1 MIPAPPVVAVAHVP
15 FYSQFV
21 DVESAQWKKNACGVV
36 SVAMVVDYYSDKP
49 ISVNT
54 MLNQA
59 IASGAYIPSAGWT
72 HQGLISLSKKYGM
85 TGKAYDLSSSS
96 GKAAFA
102 TFTTLLKD
110 GPIIASVHYKF
121 EPTNPIPHLV
131 VIDGIDK
138 DFVYYNDPASTAGGK
153 KISVDTFRKA
163 WKQKFIVIRPVKT
176 EVAVV
181 PAAPTA
187 ALTLREYGFEEL
199 PASNTSFFTSM
210 FAFISSAWSV
220 DKNVG

>member
-1 MIPAPPVVAVAHVP
+1 MISAPPVVAVANVP

-21 DVESAQWKKNACGVV
+21 DVDSAKWKKNSCGVV
-36 SVAMVVDYYSDKP
+36 SIAMIVDYYSDKP

-59 IASGAYIPSAGWT
+59 IASGAYLPSAGWT
-72 HQGLISLSKKYGM
+72 HQGLINLSKKYGM

-96 GKAAFA
+96 SKAAFA
-102 TFTTLLKD
+102 TFSTLLKD

-138 DFVYYNDPASTAGGK
+138 DFVYYNDPASTGGGK

-176 EVAVV
+176 QVAVAPV
-181 PAAPTA
+181 APTV
-187 ALTLREYGFEEL
+187 ALTIKEHGVEEIS
-199 PASNTSFFTSM
+199 ATNTSFFSSF
-210 FAFISSAWSV
+210 FAFISSAWTSN
-220 DKNVG
+220 KHIG